1 MFRVELQVKN
11 FDKIRLLYRNFPKA
25 SLTLSESVREKIAK
39 RLVFELRRAI
49 AEKKSIVTWS
59 LYKDIYYTVEEKK
72 TVVHFG
78 SDRTK
83 YASAVDLGTK
93 PHMPPIPK
101 ILFFV
106 QRKGI
111 EPRAAYIARLRSK
124 RARDRRLA
132 GAIAMSIAK
141 KGTRGKYITRIAL
154 RRAHSK
160 IDRII
165 REEIDRICSIYGL

>member
-1 MFRVELQVKN
+1 
-11 FDKIRLLYRNFPKA
+11 
-25 SLTLSESVREKIAK
+25 
-39 RLVFELRRAI
+39 
-49 AEKKSIVTWS
+49 
-59 LYKDIYYTVEEKK
+59 
-72 TVVHFG
+72 
-78 SDRTK
+78 
-83 YASAVDLGTK
+83 
-93 PHMPPIPK
+93 MPPIPK

-141 KGTRGKYITRIAL
+141 RGTRGKYITRIAL

>member
-1 MFRVELQVKN
+1 MFKVELQVRN
-11 FDKIRLLYRNFPKA
+11 FEKIRLVYRNFPKA
-25 SLTLSESVREKIAK
+25 SLTLSKSVRERIAK
-39 RLVFELRRAI
+39 RMVFELRRAI

-59 LYKDIYYTVEEKK
+59 LYKDIYYTVEKNK

-78 SDRTK
+78 SNRTK

-106 QRKGI
+106 RRKGI
-111 EPRAAYIARLRSK
+111 EPRAAYIARLK
-124 RARDRRLA
+124 NKHARDRRLA
-132 GAIAMSIAK
+132 GAIAMGIRR
-141 KGTRGKYITRIAL
+141 KGTAGKYITRIAF
-154 RRAHSK
+154 RRAYGK